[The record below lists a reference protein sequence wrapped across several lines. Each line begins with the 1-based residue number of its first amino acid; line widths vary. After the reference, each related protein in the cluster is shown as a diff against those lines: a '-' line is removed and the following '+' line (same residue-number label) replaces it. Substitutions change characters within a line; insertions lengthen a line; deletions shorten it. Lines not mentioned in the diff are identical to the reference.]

1 MEENLLLE
9 TVKNDIAMWNKLH
22 NKNTMLSSYMRLEKN
37 GQLYYDLYLN
47 DGVLWYGTLREVN
60 AVVKSM
66 IIRIQNNDFL

>member
-1 MEENLLLE
+1 MDESLLLE
-9 TVKNDIAMWNKLH
+9 TVKNDIVMWNKLH
-22 NKNTMLSSYMRLEKN
+22 NKNAMLLSYMRLEKN

-47 DGVLWYGTLREVN
+47 EGVLWYGTLREIN

>member
-1 MEENLLLE
+1 MNENLLLE

-22 NKNTMLSSYMRLEKN
+22 NKDAMLSSHLHLEKN

-47 DGVLWYGTLREVN
+47 EGVLWYGTLREIN

>member
-22 NKNTMLSSYMRLEKN
+22 NKDAMFFSHMRLEKN
-37 GQLYYDLYLN
+37 GQLYYDLHLN
-47 DGVLWYGTLREVN
+47 DGVLWYGTLREIN

>member
-9 TVKNDIAMWNKLH
+9 IVKNDIAMWNNLH
-22 NKNTMLSSYMRLEKN
+22 NKDAMLSSYMRLEKN

-47 DGVLWYGTLREVN
+47 DGVLWYGPLREIN

>member
-1 MEENLLLE
+1 MNENHLLE
-9 TVKNDIAMWNKLH
+9 TVKSDIAMWNKLH
-22 NKNTMLSSYMRLEKN
+22 NKDRMVYSYLHLEYD

-47 DGVLWYGTLREVN
+47 EGVLWYGTLREIN